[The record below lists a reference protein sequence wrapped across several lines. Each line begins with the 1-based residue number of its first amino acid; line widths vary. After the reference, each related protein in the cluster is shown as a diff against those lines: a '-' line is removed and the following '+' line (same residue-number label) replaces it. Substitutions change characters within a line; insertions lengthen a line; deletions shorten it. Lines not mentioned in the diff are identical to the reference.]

1 LRGWTTPVGLL
12 PLLLRAPPLSGRAR
26 PTPPETA
33 LGFPIGA
40 DYRLANYR
48 QLHAWWEK
56 LAAESPR
63 MLLDT
68 IGTTAEGRPQVMAI
82 ISAPADLARLEE
94 YRSISERL
102 ARGRIDESTARQ
114 LASEGKAIVWIDGGL
129 HATEVLGAT
138 QLMELVWQFVSQDDA
153 ETVRIL

>member
-1 LRGWTTPVGLL
+1 
-12 PLLLRAPPLSGRAR
+12 
-26 PTPPETA
+26 
-33 LGFPIGA
+33 
-40 DYRLANYR
+40 RLANYR

-82 ISAPADLARLEE
+82 ISAPGNLARLEE

-114 LASEGKAIVWIDGGL
+114 LASEGKAIVWIAGGL
-129 HATEVLGAT
+129 HVTVVLASIKW
-138 QLMELVWQFVSQDDA
+138 MELDW
-153 ETVRIL
+153 